1 MTYIRKWLLVRSW
14 LWIGEFWVFDLVVC
28 LNSKLWENQ
37 RHGPPA
43 GFAFLHPLRQIQILW
58 WYLQGIWI
66 VLHWLFLH
74 HSEIL
79 LFVLLGY
86 RLAFWPL
93 LSAFWPLR
101 LLTAPAPTPPHHLAL
116 CIETPAIVG
125 NLRSQTSQA
134 WGSSNAI
141 TSDSVVDDTDSLG
154 ITVMWTVFGMLILM
168 VAVRAA
174 TSLKFCSCV
183 WLFSMLVLKLATSSA
198 YDNSSRSQF
207 GTLGICQP
215 WPGVVRFQM
224 ELRQRMKRIGL
235 KMSPCSTPLLIGKAS
250 ESVPLMPL
258 ILPRALL

>member
-1 MTYIRKWLLVRSW
+1 MTIGRILALNRRILSFRFSRLSDQYALREPKTRTACWIRVSTSSSSDPNPVMIPPRYLNCSTLAISSPFKDT
-14 LWIGEFWVFDLVVC
+14 FVC
-28 LNSKLWENQ
+28 VARISD
-37 RHGPPA
+37 R
-43 GFAFLHPLRQIQILW
+43 FYLRNM
-58 WYLQGIWI
+58 
-66 VLHWLFLH
+66 
-74 HSEIL
+74 
-79 LFVLLGY
+79 
-86 RLAFWPL
+86 

-101 LLTAPAPTPPHHLAL
+101 LLTAPVPTPPHHLAL
-116 CIETPAIVG
+116 CIETPVIVG

-141 TSDSVVDDTDSLG
+141 TSDSVVDDTDSFG
-154 ITVMWTVFGMLILM
+154 VTVIWTVFGTLILIL
-168 VAVRAA
+168 AVCAA

-258 ILPRALL
+258 MHVDAFDVYK